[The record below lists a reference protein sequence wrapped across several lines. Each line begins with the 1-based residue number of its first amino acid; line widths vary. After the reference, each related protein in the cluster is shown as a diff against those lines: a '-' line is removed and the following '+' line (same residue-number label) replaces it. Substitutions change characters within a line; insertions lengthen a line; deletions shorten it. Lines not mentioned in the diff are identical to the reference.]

1 MALSDADFS
10 EKIFFVLFVNLF
22 YHICFFGL
30 SWFPRNK
37 LLKIMSKERPVR
49 IFLRIVLGVIM
60 VSSFLY
66 PIKQLIS
73 SFQNGDYSSLFM
85 IFITVG
91 LFLGAI
97 SFWISLSQ
105 EQ

>member
-1 MALSDADFS
+1 
-10 EKIFFVLFVNLF
+10 
-22 YHICFFGL
+22 
-30 SWFPRNK
+30 
-37 LLKIMSKERPVR
+37 MSKERPVR